1 MNRYSETLNKIKDVF
16 IEMNKG
22 IGSDQKLIKS
32 LENMNLYYN
41 KWTMYI
47 LEKKNIKLLKK

>member
-16 IEMNKG
+16 IEMNKK
-22 IGSDQKLIKS
+22 IGYDQKLIKS

-41 KWTMYI
+41 KWIMYI